1 MSSSCS
7 PLGPSPQ
14 LHPRTSALLWTPWS
28 PTCINNSN
36 SSVNNVSQTKHF
48 IFLCWLWWMFSDMLF
63 WSLFPYKTCTDMV
76 SCQPGACHSLSG
88 KSIMMQTW
96 WSSTGMNTFYHV
108 CAHVLSVPSL
118 WWIPWNIY
126 YISFLGTELHELLRD
141 DSSAGIGWHI
151 SSCIQS
157 TENK

>member
-1 MSSSCS
+1 MFSSCIS
-7 PLGPSPQ
+7 SWSKSSIASKNWCLM
-14 LHPRTSALLWTPWS
+14 WTPWS
-28 PTCINNSN
+28 PAYINNSS
-36 SSVNNVSQTKHF
+36 SSVNNVSQTKHI

-126 YISFLGTELHELLRD
+126 YISFLGTELHELLTD